1 MVYFHHYSP
10 PLRGIVEYAYIIF
23 LPVSQLVL
31 LRLEKVT
38 SRKRESFC
46 LFVFIYLFIYLFIF
60 TAENPCSGNQHGCEH
75 ICYQAGGQD
84 QCSCNAGYEL
94 NQDGK
99 TCSGEFLESRDN

>member
-10 PLRGIVEYAYIIF
+10 PLRGIVVYAYIIL

-38 SRKRESFC
+38 SSKRESFC
-46 LFVFIYLFIYLFIF
+46 LFVFIYLFIF
-60 TAENPCSGNQHGCEH
+60 TAENPCSGNQHGSEH
-75 ICYQAGGQD
+75 ICFQAGGQD

-94 NQDGK
+94 NQDGMI
-99 TCSGEFLESRDN
+99 CSGEFLESRDN

>member
-10 PLRGIVEYAYIIF
+10 PLRGIVEYAYIIL

-46 LFVFIYLFIYLFIF
+46 LFVFIYLFIYLFIYF
-60 TAENPCSGNQHGCEH
+60 YS
-75 ICYQAGGQD
+75 
-84 QCSCNAGYEL
+84 
-94 NQDGK
+94 
-99 TCSGEFLESRDN
+99 